1 MYKGGTRGC
10 PTGKLRHRTE
20 GQAVHVARGPGPL
33 RNRVA
38 VYCALCEGWH
48 LEPASTGSK
57 PDDTGD
63 VSHFTDFPEESS
75 SFRSIPPAH

>member
-1 MYKGGTRGC
+1 
-10 PTGKLRHRTE
+10 
-20 GQAVHVARGPGPL
+20 
-33 RNRVA
+33 VA